1 MSAQEK
7 KQKEI
12 LTNDKDHSLMLKMY
26 THTDLGR
33 YVANFVF
40 LLWPVSMLLS
50 LYQKGLI
57 TFVLCVYGMTVQDKQ
72 NWKH

>member
-1 MSAQEK
+1 
-7 KQKEI
+7 
-12 LTNDKDHSLMLKMY
+12 MLKMY

-50 LYQKGLI
+50 LYQKDLI